1 MPSSAAPASWVTA
14 ASDLLLYSSPS
25 YPTCASPSQCV
36 AACTPI
42 STRSSLVV
50 KSLGSPLKGAFAMI
64 IVCLGLMRP
73 GITPVCGPLSSY
85 GIDREKLTPR
95 RTAAT
100 PRRTASGVMKLS
112 VPRWSSSPHRP
123 QFETRFASCF
133 SSSGSGMLSSSSL
146 RRVLLAELVLQDFSG
161 RVARQHVDDLQL
173 LGDLLGHQACFAA
186 EVEDVL
192 EVGRRLLV
200 GGDDD
205 RARPLPRRVV
215 GQTDHGDVADAGV
228 REQQVLDFLGAD
240 GLALAD
246 DDVLESAR
254 DRDVAVGILEAEVA
268 GAEPAVVVEGVGIER
283 RVHVPAAQHR
293 ALDAD
298 LTLLPRLR
306 DGLIELD

>member
-1 MPSSAAPASWVTA
+1 
-14 ASDLLLYSSPS
+14 
-25 YPTCASPSQCV
+25 
-36 AACTPI
+36 
-42 STRSSLVV
+42 
-50 KSLGSPLKGAFAMI
+50 
-64 IVCLGLMRP
+64 
-73 GITPVCGPLSSY
+73 
-85 GIDREKLTPR
+85 
-95 RTAAT
+95 
-100 PRRTASGVMKLS
+100 
-112 VPRWSSSPHRP
+112 
-123 QFETRFASCF
+123 
-133 SSSGSGMLSSSSL
+133 
-146 RRVLLAELVLQDFSG
+146 
-161 RVARQHVDDLQL
+161 HVDDLQL

-246 DDVLESAR
+246 DDVLEPAR

-268 GAEPAVVVEGVGIER
+268 GAEPAVVVEGVGIEG
-283 RVHVPAAQHR
+283 RVHVPAEQHR

-306 DGLIELD
+306 DGLIELDDLDLDAWRCAERYGRGNGGPAPASVTPSRCTTGVVGAGSAARMTTVLKPTITELTGQPIPPMCVSGNTNALTSPGSIARAFGMPYADAM